1 MSRIK
6 IFVSIML
13 AAALSACQFS
23 FSTARIA
30 DAQMSKAVNE
40 KKEAVNP
47 TNVFD
52 ATDKIHCVVKLANAP
67 SSTKIR
73 AQWLVVNAEGQT
85 PNQKL
90 DETTMNE
97 IGENNIIDFFYTPSP
112 EGLPAGEYKVDV
124 YLNPKDKGEDK
135 PEKTLN
141 FTVKPAASM
150 ALGPQV
156 ARAFLSADQEGE
168 TEVTQYEAGTGA
180 FYVNVLVRGATPGT
194 RITGKWIAEQVA
206 DIAPN
211 TEVRTMSYSFKGKE
225 NIARFSLTYPKGFS
239 AGRYR
244 VEIYINDATAPS
256 ATLPFEVV

>member
-1 MSRIK
+1 
-6 IFVSIML
+6 ML
-13 AAALSACQFS
+13 AATLSACQFS

-47 TNVFD
+47 TTVFD

-67 SSTKIR
+67 NSTKIR
-73 AQWLVVNAEGQT
+73 AQWFLVNAEGQT

-97 IGENNIIDFFYTPSP
+97 IGANNIIDFFYTPSP

-141 FTVKPAASM
+141 FTVKPTAGT

-180 FYVNVLVRGATPGT
+180 FYINVLVRGATPGT
-194 RITGKWIAEQVA
+194 KNNRQV
-206 DIAPN
+206 DC
-211 TEVRTMSYSFKGKE
+211 R
-225 NIARFSLTYPKGFS
+225 
-239 AGRYR
+239 AGRRHRPKYR
-244 VEIYINDATAPS
+244 S
-256 ATLPFEVV
+256 AHNVLQFQRQREHSKIQPDLSQRV